1 MVIKVFGATYFAR
14 TQSVLFA
21 LEKLSLSY
29 EMHSIDMQNNE
40 HRASDFIA
48 SHHPFGKIPA
58 IQDDDFKLF
67 ESRAIAR
74 YLVSKCPGPLSL
86 PIDSA
91 SLGRFE
97 EAASVECSYFEPA
110 VSSLAWEMIFKK
122 SVTGQEA
129 DLSVV
134 AGLEKEV
141 RQSLDYYEKVLGKQE
156 WLGGS
161 VFSLI
166 EVSNAP
172 WFSLM
177 SGQLGF
183 GKEIESRPLLKAW

>member
-1 MVIKVFGATYFAR
+1 
-14 TQSVLFA
+14 
-21 LEKLSLSY
+21 
-29 EMHSIDMQNNE
+29 
-40 HRASDFIA
+40 
-48 SHHPFGKIPA
+48 
-58 IQDDDFKLF
+58 
-67 ESRAIAR
+67 
-74 YLVSKCPGPLSL
+74 
-86 PIDSA
+86 
-91 SLGRFE
+91 
-97 EAASVECSYFEPA
+97 
-110 VSSLAWEMIFKK
+110 MIFKK

-161 VFSLI
+161 VCLLLPLFIRVIGPHKLLQVFSLI